1 MFGKFR
7 KHDADHGEPRVE
19 IEQRRT
25 DEPLSLLV
33 RNNSRIST
41 MQKLID
47 KFGTKATS
55 GRYFAPDAT
64 DTGAIVDWCSENGL
78 FVKKSDLGT
87 VTVLDIMTDKDLRYK

>member
-1 MFGKFR
+1 MFGKFK
-7 KHDADHGEPRVE
+7 KHDAEPRVE
-19 IEQRRT
+19 IEQKRA
-25 DEPLSLLV
+25 DETLSLLV

-55 GRYFAPDAT
+55 GRYFAPNTT